1 MTPAP
6 SEPSELQNRL
16 RQQLILAQVRI
27 MELEDLRD
35 TLAPKVTEL
44 EQLLGAAQTLADR
57 KLDEA
62 AHLEKVLADTRV
74 HIENLQAQLQKI
86 TAELAGTRSQLTR
99 AESDLV
105 RAQHEASAHSTRRA
119 QLETTLAA
127 MKSTRSWK
135 WTAWLRAL
143 GRIFSGKQA

>member
-27 MELEDLRD
+27 MDLEDVRD
-35 TLAPKVTEL
+35 TLAPKVAEF
-44 EQLLGAAQTLADR
+44 EQLLAAAQTLADR

-62 AHLEKVLADTRV
+62 AHLEKVLADSRAQV
-74 HIENLQAQLQKI
+74 ENLQVQLQKI
-86 TAELAGTRSQLTR
+86 AADLAGSRLHLTQ
-99 AESDLV
+99 AESDLLRV
-105 RAQHEASAHSTRRA
+105 QHEASAQSTRRA
-119 QLETTLAA
+119 QLEATLAA

-135 WTAWLRAL
+135 WTAWLRSL

>member
-6 SEPSELQNRL
+6 SEHSELQNRL

-27 MELEDLRD
+27 MELEDERD
-35 TLAPKVTEL
+35 TLTPKVTEL

-57 KLDEA
+57 KINEA
-62 AHLEKVLADTRV
+62 AHLEKILADTRAHV
-74 HIENLQAQLQKI
+74 ENLQVQLQKI
-86 TAELAGTRSQLTR
+86 TAELAGVRSQLTR
-99 AESDLV
+99 TEADLV
-105 RAQHEASAHSTRRA
+105 RVQHEASAQSTRRA
-119 QLETTLAA
+119 QLEATLAT

-143 GRIFSGKQA
+143 GRIFPGKQA